1 MSRYFMQGTRLAWAE
16 RMMMDPSRSPT
27 DHNDTQSPRQKRP
40 CDKSAKPI
48 HSGQKMPE
56 DSVVQNGIL
65 ESALDVSGGL
75 LIHQS
80 PELSERLPLCAFP
93 IQEHGHKAQHFGSFM
108 LEIVHIRS
116 REIRFLIQLIW
127 KKRIKFLLQLMVLHV
142 VQQPQGCAQQET
154 GRRAEMLC

>member
-56 DSVVQNGIL
+56 DSVW
-65 ESALDVSGGL
+65 GL
-75 LIHQS
+75 NNHTDFQTMC
-80 PELSERLPLCAFP
+80 PEDFP
-93 IQEHGHKAQHFGSFM
+93 ILSDLYNVIEDAYQHYEREENPLYPQE
-108 LEIVHIRS
+108 
-116 REIRFLIQLIW
+116 
-127 KKRIKFLLQLMVLHV
+127 LLQEVLLGLHSMCKGAESKFFNGHTNITSSRWMS
-142 VQQPQGCAQQET
+142 GCTTRCPASW
-154 GRRAEMLC
+154 AVKP